1 MHKRPRILLIAEAA
15 NPEWTS
21 VPLIGWSLSQA
32 LREIADIHLVTHV
45 RNRDAVL
52 RAGLVKGRDVT
63 IIDNE
68 KIAAPVWKMASS
80 LRGGEGRGWTTM
92 VAFSSLSYYVFEKK
106 IWQHFKDRLAAGE
119 FDLVHRVTPL
129 SPTHQSLIARRLHRL
144 GVPFIV
150 GPLNGGVPWPRH
162 FTHRQHAERE
172 WLSHIRGVYR
182 LMPGY
187 RSMLQYSS
195 AIVAGSRHTC
205 DDMPDWA
212 RDKCVYIPENAVDP
226 KRFSLRR
233 TRTASLPLRA
243 AFVGRL
249 VPYKGVDILLEAAA
263 DFLRAGQL
271 EIEIIGDGPERAAL
285 EALAARLDVADR
297 VRFRGWVPHAK
308 IQSILVD
315 CDFLALPS
323 VREFGG
329 GVVIEAMALG
339 VAPVV
344 ADYAGPAELV
354 DDRTGIRVAFD
365 DERSLVANFRDTI
378 RELIGSPR
386 KLDVLGTAGVEVV
399 REKYTWQAKARQ
411 IGAIYDAVLSG
422 EKMLNA
428 LSLENADLTDPGVEL
443 YSPVPNRMTL

>member
-1 MHKRPRILLIAEAA
+1 
-15 NPEWTS
+15 
-21 VPLIGWSLSQA
+21 
-32 LREIADIHLVTHV
+32 
-45 RNRDAVL
+45 
-52 RAGLVKGRDVT
+52 
-63 IIDNE
+63 
-68 KIAAPVWKMASS
+68 
-80 LRGGEGRGWTTM
+80 
-92 VAFSSLSYYVFEKK
+92 
-106 IWQHFKDRLAAGE
+106 
-119 FDLVHRVTPL
+119 
-129 SPTHQSLIARRLHRL
+129 
-144 GVPFIV
+144 
-150 GPLNGGVPWPRH
+150 
-162 FTHRQHAERE
+162 
-172 WLSHIRGVYR
+172 
-182 LMPGY
+182 
-187 RSMLQYSS
+187 
-195 AIVAGSRHTC
+195 
-205 DDMPDWA
+205 
-212 RDKCVYIPENAVDP
+212 
-226 KRFSLRR
+226 
-233 TRTASLPLRA
+233 LRA

-285 EALAARLDVADR
+285 EALATRLDVADR

-386 KLDVLGTAGVEVV
+386 KLDVLGAAGVEVV

-428 LSLENADLTDPGVEL
+428 LSLENAELTDPAVEL